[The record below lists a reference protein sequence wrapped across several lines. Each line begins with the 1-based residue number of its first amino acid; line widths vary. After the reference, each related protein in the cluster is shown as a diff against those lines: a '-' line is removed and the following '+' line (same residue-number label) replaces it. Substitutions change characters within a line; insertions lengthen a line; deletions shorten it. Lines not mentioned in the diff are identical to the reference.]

1 MTKAT
6 EVKRAAGTGKRAE
19 AKSMESLKEKLIY
32 RFKTGK
38 WIGTVARY
46 AILILLAYQLLYPV
60 LYMISASVK
69 APVDSYDP
77 SVIWIPKH
85 FSVTSFIDA
94 FKTMKYMDALLRSLG
109 IGLGCAVLDVISCA
123 LAGYGFARY
132 RFPLKGLLFAC
143 VILTLIV
150 PTQTIILPY
159 YMNMRYFNP
168 LGVMSLF
175 SKITGNEAMIN
186 LVGSSLS
193 FFIPSALGAG
203 IRSGLYIY
211 IFRQFFEGMSAA
223 LEESAYVDGSGPLRT
238 FVHIMLPN
246 AKNAIVTVF
255 LFSFVWHFNDYY
267 LSKQMLGTSKRTLIV
282 ALSSLRVDLAAVIG
296 GQTEFDPIRVQTR
309 IQAGCLLA
317 ILPMFLLYIVSQ
329 RKLADSIEHIGIK

>member
-1 MTKAT
+1 MNKMQH
-6 EVKRAAGTGKRAE
+6 VK
-19 AKSMESLKEKLIY
+19 ESFLY

-38 WIGTVARY
+38 WLGSIARY

-60 LYMISASVK
+60 LYMVSASVK
-69 APVDSYDP
+69 APIDSYDP
-77 SVIWIPKH
+77 GVIWIPKH
-85 FSVTSFIDA
+85 FSATGFTDA
-94 FKTMKYMDALLRSLG
+94 FKTMKYLDALVRSLG
-109 IGLGCAVLDVISCA
+109 IGLGCALLDVASCA
-123 LAGYGFARY
+123 LAGYGFARCK
-132 RFPLKGLLFAC
+132 FPLKNVFFVC

-159 YMNMRYFNP
+159 YMNMRYFDP
-168 LGVMSLF
+168 LGMMTLF
-175 SKITGNEAMIN
+175 SKITGSETMIN
-186 LVGSSLS
+186 LIGNNLA

-238 FVHIMLPN
+238 FTHIMLPN
-246 AKNAIVTVF
+246 AKNAIITVF

-267 LSKQMLGTSKRTLIV
+267 LSKQLMGTSERTLIV
-282 ALSSLRVDLAAVIG
+282 ALSSLRMDLAAVIG

-309 IQAGCLLA
+309 IQAGCLLV

>member
-1 MTKAT
+1 MNKMQH
-6 EVKRAAGTGKRAE
+6 VK
-19 AKSMESLKEKLIY
+19 ESFLY

-38 WIGTVARY
+38 WLGSIARY

-60 LYMISASVK
+60 LYMVSASVK
-69 APVDSYDP
+69 APIDSYDP
-77 SVIWIPKH
+77 GVIWIPKH
-85 FSVTSFIDA
+85 FSATGFTDA
-94 FKTMKYMDALLRSLG
+94 FKTMKYLDALVRSLG
-109 IGLGCAVLDVISCA
+109 IGLGCALLDVASCA
-123 LAGYGFARY
+123 LAGYGVARY
-132 RFPLKGLLFAC
+132 KFPLKNVFFVC

-159 YMNMRYFNP
+159 YMNMRYFDP
-168 LGVMSLF
+168 LGMMTLF
-175 SKITGNEAMIN
+175 SKITGSETMIN
-186 LVGSSLS
+186 LIGNNLA

-238 FVHIMLPN
+238 FTHIMLPN
-246 AKNAIVTVF
+246 AKNAIITVF

-267 LSKQMLGTSKRTLIV
+267 LSKQLMGTSERTLIV
-282 ALSSLRVDLAAVIG
+282 ALSSLRMDLAAVIG

-309 IQAGCLLA
+309 IQAGCLLV

>member
-1 MTKAT
+1 MNKMQH
-6 EVKRAAGTGKRAE
+6 VK
-19 AKSMESLKEKLIY
+19 ESFLY

-38 WIGTVARY
+38 WLGSIARY

-60 LYMISASVK
+60 LYMVSASVK
-69 APVDSYDP
+69 APIDSYDP
-77 SVIWIPKH
+77 GVIWIPKH
-85 FSVTSFIDA
+85 FSATGFTDA
-94 FKTMKYMDALLRSLG
+94 FKTMKYLDALLRSLG
-109 IGLGCAVLDVISCA
+109 IGLGCALLDVASCA

-132 RFPLKGLLFAC
+132 KFPLKNVFFVC

-159 YMNMRYFNP
+159 YMNMRYFDP
-168 LGVMSLF
+168 LGMMTLF
-175 SKITGNEAMIN
+175 SKITGSETMIN
-186 LVGSSLS
+186 LIGNNLA

-238 FVHIMLPN
+238 FTHIMLPN
-246 AKNAIVTVF
+246 AKNAIITVF

-267 LSKQMLGTSKRTLIV
+267 LSKQLMGTSERTLIV
-282 ALSSLRVDLAAVIG
+282 ALSSLRMDLAAVIG

-309 IQAGCLLA
+309 IQAGCLLV

>member
-1 MTKAT
+1 MNKMQHI
-6 EVKRAAGTGKRAE
+6 K
-19 AKSMESLKEKLIY
+19 ESFIY

-38 WIGTVARY
+38 WIGPIARY
-46 AILILLAYQLLYPV
+46 AILILLSYQLLYPV
-60 LYMISASVK
+60 LYMISASIK
-69 APVDSYDP
+69 APIDSYDP

-85 FSVTSFIDA
+85 FSATGFTDA

-109 IGLGCAVLDVISCA
+109 IGLGCALLDVASCA
-123 LAGYGFARY
+123 LAGYGFARFK
-132 RFPLKGLLFAC
+132 FPLKNVFFVC

-159 YMNMRYFNP
+159 YMNMRYFDP
-168 LGVMSLF
+168 LGIMTLF
-175 SKITGNEAMIN
+175 SGITGSETMIN
-186 LVGSSLS
+186 LIGNNLA

-238 FVHIMLPN
+238 FTHIMLPN

-267 LSKQMLGTSKRTLIV
+267 LSKQLLGTDKRTLIV
-282 ALSSLRVDLAAVIG
+282 ALSSLRMDLAAVIG

-309 IQAGCLLA
+309 IQAGCLLV
-317 ILPMFLLYIVSQ
+317 ILPMFLLYIVTQ

>member
-1 MTKAT
+1 MEENMNKMQH
-6 EVKRAAGTGKRAE
+6 VK
-19 AKSMESLKEKLIY
+19 ESFLY

-38 WIGTVARY
+38 WLGSIARY

-60 LYMISASVK
+60 LYMVSASVK
-69 APVDSYDP
+69 APIDSYDP
-77 SVIWIPKH
+77 GIIWIPKH
-85 FSVTSFIDA
+85 FSATGFTDA
-94 FKTMKYMDALLRSLG
+94 FKTMKYLDALVRSLG
-109 IGLGCAVLDVISCA
+109 IGLGCALLDVASCA

-132 RFPLKGLLFAC
+132 KFPLKNVFFVC

-159 YMNMRYFNP
+159 YMNMRYFDP
-168 LGVMSLF
+168 LGMMTLF
-175 SKITGNEAMIN
+175 SKITGSETMIN
-186 LVGSSLS
+186 LIGNNLA

-238 FVHIMLPN
+238 FTHIMLPN
-246 AKNAIVTVF
+246 AKNAIITVF

-267 LSKQMLGTSKRTLIV
+267 LSKQLMGTSERTLIV
-282 ALSSLRVDLAAVIG
+282 ALSSLRMDLAAVIG

-309 IQAGCLLA
+309 IQAGCLLV

>member
-1 MTKAT
+1 
-6 EVKRAAGTGKRAE
+6 
-19 AKSMESLKEKLIY
+19 
-32 RFKTGK
+32 
-38 WIGTVARY
+38 
-46 AILILLAYQLLYPV
+46 
-60 LYMISASVK
+60 MISASVK
-69 APVDSYDP
+69 APIDSYDP

-85 FSVTSFIDA
+85 FSATGFLDA
-94 FKTMKYMDALLRSLG
+94 FKTMKYMDALVRSLG
-109 IGLGCAVLDVISCA
+109 IGLGCAILDVISCA

-132 RFPLKGLLFAC
+132 KFPLKTFFFAC

-159 YMNMRYFNP
+159 YMNMRYFDP
-168 LGVMSLF
+168 LGIMTLF
-175 SKITGNEAMIN
+175 SKITGNNTMIN
-186 LVGSSLS
+186 LVGSNAA

-211 IFRQFFEGMSAA
+211 IFKQFFEGMSAA

-246 AKNAIVTVF
+246 AKNAIITVF

-267 LSKQMLGTSKRTLIV
+267 LSKQLLGTGKRTLIV

-296 GQTEFDPIRVQTR
+296 GQTTTDPIRIQTR

-317 ILPMFLLYIVSQ
+317 ILPMFLLYIVTQ

>member
-1 MTKAT
+1 MNKMQHI
-6 EVKRAAGTGKRAE
+6 K
-19 AKSMESLKEKLIY
+19 ESFIY

-38 WIGTVARY
+38 WIGPIARY
-46 AILILLAYQLLYPV
+46 AILILLSYQLLYPV
-60 LYMISASVK
+60 LYMISASIK
-69 APVDSYDP
+69 APIDSYDP

-85 FSVTSFIDA
+85 FSATGFTDA

-109 IGLGCAVLDVISCA
+109 IGLGCALLDVASCA
-123 LAGYGFARY
+123 LAGYGFARFK
-132 RFPLKGLLFAC
+132 FPLKNVFFVC

-159 YMNMRYFNP
+159 YMNMRYFDP
-168 LGVMSLF
+168 LGIMTLF
-175 SKITGNEAMIN
+175 SGITGSETMIN
-186 LVGSSLS
+186 LIGNNLA

-238 FVHIMLPN
+238 FTHIMLPN

-255 LFSFVWHFNDYY
+255 LFSFVWHFNEYY
-267 LSKQMLGTSKRTLIV
+267 LSKQLLGTDKRTLIV
-282 ALSSLRVDLAAVIG
+282 ALSSLRMDLAAVIG

-309 IQAGCLLA
+309 IQAGCLLV
-317 ILPMFLLYIVSQ
+317 ILPMFLLYIVTQ

>member
-1 MTKAT
+1 MNKMQH
-6 EVKRAAGTGKRAE
+6 VK
-19 AKSMESLKEKLIY
+19 ESFLY

-38 WIGTVARY
+38 WLGSIARY

-60 LYMISASVK
+60 LYMVSASVK
-69 APVDSYDP
+69 APIDSYDP
-77 SVIWIPKH
+77 GVIWIPKH
-85 FSVTSFIDA
+85 FSATGFTDA
-94 FKTMKYMDALLRSLG
+94 FKTMKYLDALVRSLG
-109 IGLGCAVLDVISCA
+109 IGLGCALLDVASCA

-132 RFPLKGLLFAC
+132 KFPLKNVFFVC

-159 YMNMRYFNP
+159 YMNMRYFDP
-168 LGVMSLF
+168 LGMMTLF
-175 SKITGNEAMIN
+175 SKITGSETMIN
-186 LVGSSLS
+186 LIGNNLA

-211 IFRQFFEGMSAA
+211 IFKQFFEGMSAA

-238 FVHIMLPN
+238 FTHIMLPN
-246 AKNAIVTVF
+246 AKNAIITVF

-267 LSKQMLGTSKRTLIV
+267 LSKQLMGTSERTLIV
-282 ALSSLRVDLAAVIG
+282 ALSSLRMDLAAVIG

-309 IQAGCLLA
+309 IQAGCLLV

>member
-1 MTKAT
+1 MEENMNKMQH
-6 EVKRAAGTGKRAE
+6 VK
-19 AKSMESLKEKLIY
+19 ESFLY

-38 WIGTVARY
+38 WLGSIARY

-60 LYMISASVK
+60 LYMVSASVK
-69 APVDSYDP
+69 APIDSYDP
-77 SVIWIPKH
+77 GVIWIPKH
-85 FSVTSFIDA
+85 FSATGFTDA
-94 FKTMKYMDALLRSLG
+94 FKTMKYLDALVRSLG
-109 IGLGCAVLDVISCA
+109 IGLGCALLDVAPCA

-132 RFPLKGLLFAC
+132 KFPLKNVFFVC

-159 YMNMRYFNP
+159 YMNMRYFDP
-168 LGVMSLF
+168 LGMMTLF
-175 SKITGNEAMIN
+175 SKITGSETMIN
-186 LVGSSLS
+186 LIGNNLA

-238 FVHIMLPN
+238 FTHIMLPN
-246 AKNAIVTVF
+246 AKNAIITVF

-267 LSKQMLGTSKRTLIV
+267 LSKQLMGTSERTLIV
-282 ALSSLRVDLAAVIG
+282 ALSSLRMDLAAVIG

-309 IQAGCLLA
+309 IQAGCLLV

>member
-1 MTKAT
+1 MNKMQHI
-6 EVKRAAGTGKRAE
+6 K
-19 AKSMESLKEKLIY
+19 ESFIY

-38 WIGTVARY
+38 WIGPIARY
-46 AILILLAYQLLYPV
+46 AILILLSYQLLYQV
-60 LYMISASVK
+60 LYMISASIK
-69 APVDSYDP
+69 APIDSYDP

-85 FSVTSFIDA
+85 FSATGFTDA

-109 IGLGCAVLDVISCA
+109 IGLGCALLDVASCA
-123 LAGYGFARY
+123 LAGYGFARFK
-132 RFPLKGLLFAC
+132 FPLKNVFFVC

-159 YMNMRYFNP
+159 YMNMRYFDP
-168 LGVMSLF
+168 LGIMTLF
-175 SKITGNEAMIN
+175 SGITGSETMIN
-186 LVGSSLS
+186 LIGNNLA

-238 FVHIMLPN
+238 FTHIMLPN

-267 LSKQMLGTSKRTLIV
+267 LSKQLLGTDKRTLIV
-282 ALSSLRVDLAAVIG
+282 ALSSLRMDLAAVIG

-309 IQAGCLLA
+309 IQAGCLLV
-317 ILPMFLLYIVSQ
+317 ILPMFLLYIVTQ

>member
-1 MTKAT
+1 MEENMNKMQH
-6 EVKRAAGTGKRAE
+6 VK
-19 AKSMESLKEKLIY
+19 ESFLY

-38 WIGTVARY
+38 WVGSIARY
-46 AILILLAYQLLYPV
+46 VILILLSYQLLYPV
-60 LYMISASVK
+60 LYMVSASVK
-69 APVDSYDP
+69 APIDSYDP
-77 SVIWIPKH
+77 GVIWIPKH
-85 FSVTSFIDA
+85 FSATGFTDA
-94 FKTMKYMDALLRSLG
+94 FKTMKYLDALIRSLV
-109 IGLGCAVLDVISCA
+109 IGLGCALLDVVSCA

-132 RFPLKGLLFAC
+132 KFPLKNVFFVC

-159 YMNMRYFNP
+159 YMNMRYFDP
-168 LGVMSLF
+168 LGMMTLF
-175 SKITGNEAMIN
+175 SKITGNETMIN
-186 LVGSSLS
+186 LIGNNLA
-193 FFIPSALGAG
+193 FFIPSALGSG

-211 IFRQFFEGMSAA
+211 IFRQFFEGMSSA

-238 FVHIMLPN
+238 FTHIMLPN
-246 AKNAIVTVF
+246 AKNAIITVF

-267 LSKQMLGTSKRTLIV
+267 LSKQLLGTSKRTLIV
-282 ALSSLRVDLAAVIG
+282 ALSSLRMDLAAVIG

-309 IQAGCLLA
+309 IQAGCLLV

>member
-1 MTKAT
+1 MNKMQHI
-6 EVKRAAGTGKRAE
+6 K
-19 AKSMESLKEKLIY
+19 ESFIY

-38 WIGTVARY
+38 WIGPIARY
-46 AILILLAYQLLYPV
+46 AILILLSYQLLYPV
-60 LYMISASVK
+60 LYMISASIK
-69 APVDSYDP
+69 APIDSYDP

-85 FSVTSFIDA
+85 FSATGFTDA

-109 IGLGCAVLDVISCA
+109 IGLGCALLDVASCA
-123 LAGYGFARY
+123 LAGYGFARFK
-132 RFPLKGLLFAC
+132 FPLKNVFFVC

-159 YMNMRYFNP
+159 YMNMRYFDP
-168 LGVMSLF
+168 LGIMTLF
-175 SKITGNEAMIN
+175 SGITGSETMIN
-186 LVGSSLS
+186 LIGNNLA

-238 FVHIMLPN
+238 FTHIMLPN
-246 AKNAIVTVF
+246 AKNAIITVF

-267 LSKQMLGTSKRTLIV
+267 LSKQLLGTDKRTLIV
-282 ALSSLRVDLAAVIG
+282 ALSSLRMDLAAVIG

-309 IQAGCLLA
+309 IQAGCLLV
-317 ILPMFLLYIVSQ
+317 ILPMFLLYIVTQ

>member
-1 MTKAT
+1 MNKMQH
-6 EVKRAAGTGKRAE
+6 VK
-19 AKSMESLKEKLIY
+19 ESFLY

-38 WIGTVARY
+38 WLGSIARY

-60 LYMISASVK
+60 LYMVSASVK
-69 APVDSYDP
+69 APIDSYDP
-77 SVIWIPKH
+77 GVIWIPKH
-85 FSVTSFIDA
+85 FSATGFTDA
-94 FKTMKYMDALLRSLG
+94 FKTMKYLDALVRSLG
-109 IGLGCAVLDVISCA
+109 IGLGCALLDVASCA

-132 RFPLKGLLFAC
+132 KFPLKNVFFVC

-159 YMNMRYFNP
+159 YMNMRYFDP
-168 LGVMSLF
+168 LGIMTLF
-175 SKITGNEAMIN
+175 SKITGSETMIN
-186 LVGSSLS
+186 LIGNNLA

-238 FVHIMLPN
+238 FTHIMLPN
-246 AKNAIVTVF
+246 AKNAIITVF

-267 LSKQMLGTSKRTLIV
+267 LSKQLMGTSERTLIV
-282 ALSSLRVDLAAVIG
+282 ALSSLRMDLAAVIG

-309 IQAGCLLA
+309 IQAGCLLV

>member
-1 MTKAT
+1 MQH
-6 EVKRAAGTGKRAE
+6 VK
-19 AKSMESLKEKLIY
+19 ESFLY

-38 WIGTVARY
+38 WLGSIARY

-60 LYMISASVK
+60 LYMVSASVK
-69 APVDSYDP
+69 APIDSYDP
-77 SVIWIPKH
+77 GVIWIPKH
-85 FSVTSFIDA
+85 FSATGFTDA
-94 FKTMKYMDALLRSLG
+94 FKTMKYLDALVRSLG
-109 IGLGCAVLDVISCA
+109 IGLGCALLDVASCA

-132 RFPLKGLLFAC
+132 KFPLKNVFFVC

-159 YMNMRYFNP
+159 YMNMRYFDP
-168 LGVMSLF
+168 LGMMTLF
-175 SKITGNEAMIN
+175 SKITGSETMIN
-186 LVGSSLS
+186 LIGNNLA

-238 FVHIMLPN
+238 FTHIMLPN
-246 AKNAIVTVF
+246 AKNAIITVF

-267 LSKQMLGTSKRTLIV
+267 LSKQLMGTSERTLIV
-282 ALSSLRVDLAAVIG
+282 ALSSLRMDLAAVIG

-309 IQAGCLLA
+309 IQAGCLLV

>member
-1 MTKAT
+1 MNKMQHI
-6 EVKRAAGTGKRAE
+6 K
-19 AKSMESLKEKLIY
+19 ESFIY

-38 WIGTVARY
+38 WIGPIARY
-46 AILILLAYQLLYPV
+46 AILILLSYQLLYPV
-60 LYMISASVK
+60 LYMISASIK
-69 APVDSYDP
+69 TPIDSYDP

-85 FSVTSFIDA
+85 FSATGFTDA

-109 IGLGCAVLDVISCA
+109 IGLGCALLDVASCA
-123 LAGYGFARY
+123 LAGYGFARFK
-132 RFPLKGLLFAC
+132 FPLKNVFFVC

-159 YMNMRYFNP
+159 YMNMRYFDP
-168 LGVMSLF
+168 LGIMTLF
-175 SKITGNEAMIN
+175 SGITGSETMIN
-186 LVGSSLS
+186 LIGNNLA

-238 FVHIMLPN
+238 FTHIMLPN
-246 AKNAIVTVF
+246 AKNAIITVF

-267 LSKQMLGTSKRTLIV
+267 LSKQLLGTAKRTLIV
-282 ALSSLRVDLAAVIG
+282 ALSSLRMDLAAVIG

-309 IQAGCLLA
+309 IQAGCLLV
-317 ILPMFLLYIVSQ
+317 ILPMFLLYIVTQ

>member
-1 MTKAT
+1 MKIM
-6 EVKRAAGTGKRAE
+6 KK
-19 AKSMESLKEKLIY
+19 ESKLIY
-32 RFKTGK
+32 RFKSGK
-38 WIGTVARY
+38 WFWNIAKY
-46 AILILLAYQLLYPV
+46 AILILLAYQLLYPI
-60 LYMISASVK
+60 LYMISASIK
-69 APVDSYDP
+69 APIDSYDP

-85 FSVTSFIDA
+85 LSSTGFTDA
-94 FKTMKYMDALLRSLG
+94 FKTMKYVEALTGSLV

-132 RFPLKGLLFAC
+132 KFPMKNLLFAC

-159 YMNMRYFNP
+159 YTNMKYFNP
-168 LGVMSLF
+168 LGIMSLF
-175 SKITGNEAMIN
+175 SKVTGSETMLN
-186 LVGSSLS
+186 LVGSN
-193 FFIPSALGAG
+193 FAFYIPSALGAG

-211 IFRQFFEGMSAA
+211 IFKQFFEGMSAA

-238 FVHIMLPN
+238 FLYIMLPN

-267 LSKQMLGTSKRTLIV
+267 LSKQLLGTSRRTLVV

-296 GQTEFDPIRVQTR
+296 GQTAFDPIRIQTR
-309 IQAGCLLA
+309 IQAGCLLT
-317 ILPMFLLYIVSQ
+317 ILPMFLLYIVAQ